1 MKISKGSNRVRKYF
15 RIICGGLCALLGI
28 VALVVSI
35 LAYQFGIDHNQEWG
49 LQRVVLASLGILLI
63 LLSAYIHSFTFFKHL
78 AIRLSTQTF
87 LKHFIQSIQKIKSM
101 TSSPSHE
108 KLEGFRK
115 PRYSSRNNVTKSN
128 HAQLWVIAGSVIAI
142 IIATWFITN
151 GTFFTWIPDS
161 NYFDRLA
168 NAFLK
173 GSFSLLEKPPTDLL
187 ALPNPYDWRVREGI
201 NYIWDASLFEGKYYL
216 YFGPVPA
223 LVAMVVKWF
232 HQFTVDDQYI
242 LMFFYAGFVI
252 SLAMVLHWTQKT
264 FFLKTP
270 VWTVLIFTLLGG
282 LCVPVLWLMKEPN
295 VYETSILGGQFF
307 LILGLYAVLRGM
319 QLKEHRKIWFCFG
332 GFIWGAS
339 VGCRMNNVAGIVL
352 MLISIGIFLLKDSK
366 KKFLPQIFWLMFPL
380 AIWAV
385 FLGYYN
391 YARFGNFFETGH
403 QFQLTGP
410 AYSSDFQDI
419 FSVKYIIPNIYNMF
433 FRPPEFS
440 LTDFPFVFA
449 PFIQENMW
457 PWYIHLP
464 EKYYYSEPITGLFIG
479 VPVFCLIFTA
489 FIRVINKFIKWINGN
504 SVLKLNHKFS
514 PLIRTWGIVFIGLIG
529 NVFSIAMYISSTMRY
544 LVDIAPLMVIFLS
557 ICIWWE
563 LDHLQNWPFL
573 KNLFLC
579 ILVFLCIGSITISL
593 LINFHNNRF
602 IANNPTLYYAI
613 TQMLS
618 SGK

>member
-1 MKISKGSNRVRKYF
+1 M
-15 RIICGGLCALLGI
+15 
-28 VALVVSI
+28 
-35 LAYQFGIDHNQEWG
+35 
-49 LQRVVLASLGILLI
+49 QRVVLAGIGILLL
-63 LLSAYIHSFTFFKHL
+63 LLSAYIHNFKFIKDL
-78 AIRLSTQTF
+78 ATRLSTYTF
-87 LKHFIQSIQKIKSM
+87 LKHFIQSTQKIKSM
-101 TSSPSHE
+101 ATSSFHE
-108 KLEGFRK
+108 KFDGFWK
-115 PRYSSRNNVTKSN
+115 PRYSSQNNITRSN
-128 HAQLWVIAGSVIAI
+128 HTEWWAIAGSVIAI
-142 IIATWFITN
+142 IVVIWFITN
-151 GTFFTWIPDS
+151 GTFFTWIPGS

-232 HQFTVDDQYI
+232 HQFIIDDQYI

-252 SLAMVLHWTQKT
+252 SLAMVLHWTRKT
-264 FFLKTP
+264 FFSKAP
-270 VWTVLIFTLLGG
+270 VWTELIFTLVGG

-307 LILGLYAVLRGM
+307 LILGLYAILRGM
-319 QLKEHRKIWFCFG
+319 QKKEHKNFWFCLG
-332 GFIWGAS
+332 SFIWGAS

-352 MLISIGIFLLKDSK
+352 MIISISIFLLKDNK
-366 KKFLPQIFWLMFPL
+366 KEFFPRIFWLIFPL
-380 AIWAV
+380 ALWAV
-385 FLGYYN
+385 CLGYYN

-419 FSVKYIIPNIYNMF
+419 FSIKYIIPNIYNMF
-433 FRPPEFS
+433 FRPLEFS
-440 LTDFPFVFA
+440 FVDFPFVFS

-464 EKYYYSEPITGLFIG
+464 EKYYYSEPITGLFMG

-489 FIRVINKFIKWINGN
+489 FIRMINEFIKWMSGN
-504 SVLKLNHKFS
+504 SVLRLKHKS
-514 PLIRTWGIVFIGLIG
+514 IPLLRTWGIVFIGLIG
-529 NVFSIAMYISSTMRY
+529 NVFSIAMYIASTMRY
-544 LVDIAPLMVIFLS
+544 LVDIAPLFVVYLS
-557 ICIWWE
+557 ICVWWE
-563 LDHLQNWPFL
+563 LDHLRNRPSF
-573 KNLFLC
+573 KNLFLY
-579 ILVFLCIGSITISL
+579 ILVFLSIGSIAISL

-602 IANNPTLYYAI
+602 IANNPTLYNTI

-618 SGK
+618 GGK